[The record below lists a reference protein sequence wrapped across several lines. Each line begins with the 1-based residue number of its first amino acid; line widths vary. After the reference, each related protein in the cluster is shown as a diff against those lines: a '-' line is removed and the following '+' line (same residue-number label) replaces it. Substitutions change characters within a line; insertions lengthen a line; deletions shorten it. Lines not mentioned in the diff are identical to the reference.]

1 MPVPSSRSSS
11 RSSSPD
17 VVAHPTARI
26 ATALPGLLASER
38 RVLEEVLAQPE
49 VFVESTAQEVA
60 DRIGVGRSTV
70 VRACQRIGYK
80 GYPQLRVALAA
91 ELAHRD
97 EQVDYGSSALG
108 RLRADIAALAAALPQ
123 VTAVLD
129 EDTVERALAVLTGSR
144 RLLVLANGLSAPL
157 ATDMA
162 MRLTA
167 VGRPADFVADSIGQQ
182 IAARGLRPGD
192 GCVVLSGSGA
202 NEASLK
208 VARAARQAGA
218 AVVAVTSFR
227 GAPLAELADV
237 ELVVAPAAATFRHE
251 LERTSRIA
259 LAVLVESLAGLV
271 ASRGGAAAQAAHDQV
286 LDVLSDNLAD

>member
-1 MPVPSSRSSS
+1 MP
-11 RSSSPD
+11 SSPD
-17 VVAHPTARI
+17 VVAHPTVRI
-26 ATALPGLLASER
+26 ATALPSVLASER
-38 RVLEEVLAQPE
+38 RVLEEVLHQPE
-49 VFVESTAQEVA
+49 RVVESTAQEVA
-60 DRIGVGRSTV
+60 DRVGVGRSTV
-70 VRACQRIGYK
+70 VRACQAIGYK

-97 EQVDYGSSALG
+97 EEVDYGSSALG

-129 EDTVERALAVLTGSR
+129 EDTVERAVGVLTGSR

-182 IAARGLRPGD
+182 IAARGLAPGD

-202 NEASLK
+202 SEATLK
-208 VARAARQAGA
+208 VARAARQGGA

-227 GAPLAELADV
+227 GSPLGELADV
-237 ELVVAPAAATFRHE
+237 ELVVAPAATTFQHE

-259 LAVLVESLAGLV
+259 LAVLVESLVGVV
-271 ASRGGAAAQAAHDQV
+271 AARSGAVAQATHDRV
-286 LDVLSDNLAD
+286 LDILSDNLAD

>member
-1 MPVPSSRSSS
+1 MPVP
-11 RSSSPD
+11 SSPD
-17 VVAHPTARI
+17 VVAHPTVRI
-26 ATALPGLLASER
+26 ATALPTVLASER
-38 RVLEEVLAQPE
+38 RVLEEVLHQPE
-49 VFVESTAQEVA
+49 RVVESTAQEVA
-60 DRIGVGRSTV
+60 DRVGVGRSTV
-70 VRACQRIGYK
+70 VRACQAIGYK

-97 EQVDYGSSALG
+97 EEVDYGSSALG
-108 RLRADIAALAAALPQ
+108 RLRSDIAALAAALPQ

-129 EDTVERALAVLTGSR
+129 EDTVERAVGVLTGSR

-182 IAARGLRPGD
+182 IAARGLAPGD

-202 NEASLK
+202 SEATLK
-208 VARAARQAGA
+208 VARAARQGGA

-227 GAPLAELADV
+227 GSPLGELADV
-237 ELVVAPAAATFRHE
+237 ELVVAPAATTFQHE

-259 LAVLVESLAGLV
+259 LAVLVESLVGVV
-271 ASRGGAAAQAAHDQV
+271 AARSGAVAQATHDRV
-286 LDVLSDNLAD
+286 LDILSDNLAD

>member
-1 MPVPSSRSSS
+1 MP
-11 RSSSPD
+11 SSPD
-17 VVAHPTARI
+17 VVAHPTVRI
-26 ATALPGLLASER
+26 ATALPAVLASER
-38 RVLEEVLAQPE
+38 RVLEEVLHQPE
-49 VFVESTAQEVA
+49 RVVESTAQEVA
-60 DRIGVGRSTV
+60 DRVGVGRSTV
-70 VRACQRIGYK
+70 VRACQAIGYK

-97 EQVDYGSSALG
+97 EEVDYGSSALG

-129 EDTVERALAVLTGSR
+129 EDTVERAVGVLSGSR

-182 IAARGLRPGD
+182 IAARGLAPGD

-202 NEASLK
+202 SEATLK
-208 VARAARQAGA
+208 VARAARQGGA

-227 GAPLAELADV
+227 GSPLGELADV
-237 ELVVAPAAATFRHE
+237 ELVVAPAATTFQHE

-259 LAVLVESLAGLV
+259 LAVLVESLVGVV
-271 ASRGGAAAQAAHDQV
+271 AARSGAVAQATHDRV
-286 LDVLSDNLAD
+286 LDILSDNLAD

>member
-1 MPVPSSRSSS
+1 MPVP
-11 RSSSPD
+11 SSPD
-17 VVAHPTARI
+17 VVAHPSVRI
-26 ATALPGLLASER
+26 ATALPTVLASER
-38 RVLEEVLAQPE
+38 RVLEEVLHQPE
-49 VFVESTAQEVA
+49 RVVESTAQEVA
-60 DRIGVGRSTV
+60 DRVGVGRSTV
-70 VRACQRIGYK
+70 VRACQALGYR

-97 EQVDYGSSALG
+97 EEVDYGSSALG

-129 EDTVERALAVLTGSR
+129 EATVERAVGVLTGSR

-167 VGRPADFVADSIGQQ
+167 VGRPADSVADSIGQQ
-182 IAARGLRPGD
+182 IAARGLAPGD

-202 NEASLK
+202 NEATLK
-208 VARAARQAGA
+208 VARAARQGGA

-227 GAPLAELADV
+227 GSPLADLADV

-259 LAVLVESLAGLV
+259 LAVLVESLVGVV
-271 ASRGGAAAQAAHDQV
+271 AARSGTVAQVTHDRV
-286 LDVLSDNLAD
+286 LDILSDNLAD

>member
-1 MPVPSSRSSS
+1 MP
-11 RSSSPD
+11 SSPD
-17 VVAHPTARI
+17 VVAHPTVRI
-26 ATALPGLLASER
+26 ATALPTVLASER
-38 RVLEEVLAQPE
+38 RVLEEVLHQPE
-49 VFVESTAQEVA
+49 RVVESTAQEVA
-60 DRIGVGRSTV
+60 DRVGVGRSTV
-70 VRACQRIGYK
+70 VRACQAIGYK

-97 EQVDYGSSALG
+97 EEVDYGSSALG
-108 RLRADIAALAAALPQ
+108 RLRSDIAALAAALPQ

-129 EDTVERALAVLTGSR
+129 EDTVERAVGVLTGSR

-182 IAARGLRPGD
+182 IAARGLAPGD

-202 NEASLK
+202 SEATLK
-208 VARAARQAGA
+208 VARAARQGGA

-227 GAPLAELADV
+227 GSPLGELADV
-237 ELVVAPAAATFRHE
+237 ELVVAPAATTFQHE

-259 LAVLVESLAGLV
+259 LAVLVESLVGVV
-271 ASRGGAAAQAAHDQV
+271 AARSGAVAQATHDRV
-286 LDVLSDNLAD
+286 LDILSDNLAD